1 MMLQVK
7 NCKHLCL
14 LTLVAVM
21 MSLFVTS
28 CKNKDNDD
36 INPLVGDVSKPAWTD
51 PENYDYSSSMTAI
64 VKVDMSGTYSAAQ
77 LKAVGYQMTNDDM
90 LAAFCGNTCLGVGVW
105 KDDYKAFWLYI
116 AAPEN
121 GDQVTLKYYSS
132 VFKHIYTA
140 ESFPYQNGEQKGSPS
155 QPYTPSWTLSE

>member
-1 MMLQVK
+1 MLQVK

-77 LKAVGYQMTNDDM
+77 LQTVGYQMTADDM
-90 LAAFCGNTCLGVGVW
+90 LAAFSGNTCLGVGEW
-105 KDDYKAFWLYI
+105 QEDQKAFWLYI
-116 AAPEN
+116 AGPESS
-121 GDQVTLKYYSS
+121 DRVTLKYYSS
-132 VFKHIYTA
+132 VFKHIYAA
-140 ESFPYQNGEQKGSPS
+140 EPIPYQNDGEIGTPS
-155 QPYTPSWTLSE
+155 QPYTPSWAISE